1 MTATWSDERKGAS
14 FPAAIVRLEAQKYNK
29 CLSVKKEEKRAL
41 FGKLVSSQNH
51 RCLVAPACSGFSVKA
66 NWAKFDQKNRGTSL
80 RIWTRLFKSVFP
92 WVQPWCRKKPSKK
105 KQDQPLWSRIKIKPI
120 TNPPPAAVT
129 KIEQEPNASIEWQC
143 FYTQVL
149 VPAKCMESCL
159 EGSPNIYAQAK
170 SDMPN
175 LQRDRRVDGS
185 QNENMTDISC
195 LVLWGQSQ
203 RQSDWDGLSE
213 SGGGIESSER
223 KCCHAG
229 AEED

>member
-1 MTATWSDERKGAS
+1 MSECEERRKEGTIWQVS
-14 FPAAIVRLEAQKYNK
+14 FKSEPP
-29 CLSVKKEEKRAL
+29 L
-41 FGKLVSSQNH
+41 FGCSSLLRFFSQSKLSKVWPEK
-51 RCLVAPACSGFSVKA
+51 LE
-66 NWAKFDQKNRGTSL
+66 TSL